1 MRARMQLQRRALTSS
16 SLLSQNLTVWSWP
29 TLAMKARSNVLQ
41 VQVTCQMC
49 LQAHVTCQMRLQ
61 AQVTSTR

>member
-1 MRARMQLQRRALTSS
+1 MRAWMQLQRRALTSS

-41 VQVTCQMC
+41 VTCQKH
-49 LQAHVTCQMRLQ
+49 LH
-61 AQVTSTR
+61 AQVTSKR